1 MAVLNRVS
9 EFFDEMVEWRHDFH
23 AHPELEFDVHRTA
36 AVVQAR
42 LTEFGCDEVVAGIG
56 KTGVV
61 GIIKG
66 RGGGSKVVGLRSDM
80 DALPMDEHTGLP
92 HASTIP
98 GKMHACG
105 HDGHMA
111 MLLGAAK
118 YLAET
123 RNFDGSVAVIFQ
135 PAEEMGGG
143 GEVMVQD
150 GMMERFGIDEVYGMH
165 NAPDLPVGEFS
176 TAKGPLLAS
185 TDEYTVLIK
194 GYGGHGARPQRAV
207 DPTVIAAHIVTAAQS
222 VASRA
227 LDPLEQMVNSI
238 TSFKTESD
246 TVNVIPGTVTLRGTV
261 RCFAEHNRAL
271 ARARLNAIFEGTAK
285 AFGGEVETIWER
297 GYPPTVN
304 DDAAAMFAADV
315 ADEITPGCVR
325 DQTPV
330 MGAEDFSYM
339 LNARPGAMI
348 FIGNGD
354 SASCHHPKY
363 DFADETM
370 PAGASWWIRL
380 AERAM
385 PLKQGT

>member
-1 MAVLNRVS
+1 
-9 EFFDEMVEWRHDFH
+9 
-23 AHPELEFDVHRTA
+23 
-36 AVVQAR
+36 
-42 LTEFGCDEVVAGIG
+42 
-56 KTGVV
+56 
-61 GIIKG
+61 
-66 RGGGSKVVGLRSDM
+66 M
-80 DALPMDEHTGLP
+80 DALPILEQTGLP
-92 HASTIP
+92 YASGVE

-123 RNFDGSVAVIFQ
+123 RNFAGSVALVFQ
-135 PAEEMGGG
+135 PAEEQGGG
-143 GEVMVQD
+143 GEVMVKD
-150 GMMERFGIDEVYGMH
+150 GLMERFGITEVYGMH
-165 NAPDLPVGEFS
+165 NAPDIPVGQFVIRG
-176 TAKGPLLAS
+176 GPVMAA

-207 DPTVIAAHIVTAAQS
+207 DPTIIAANIVTAAQS
-222 VASRA
+222 VASRN
-227 LDPLEQMVNSI
+227 LDPLEQMVVSI

-261 RCFAEHNRAL
+261 RCFTEENRAL
-271 ARARLNAIFEGTAK
+271 ARERLNAIFENTAK
-285 AFGGEVETIWER
+285 AFGGEVETAWER

-304 DDAAAMFAADV
+304 DPDAAMFAADV
-315 ADEITPGCVR
+315 ADEISPGVDRNTP
-325 DQTPV
+325 PV
-330 MGAEDFSYM
+330 MGAEDFAYM
-339 LNARPGAMI
+339 LEARPGAMI

-354 SASCHHPKY
+354 SAECHHPKY

-385 PLKQGT
+385 PLKEG

>member
-1 MAVLNRVS
+1 MSVLNRVS
-9 EFFDEMVEWRHDFH
+9 EFYDEMVEWRQDFH

-36 AVVQAR
+36 SIVEAK
-42 LTEFGCDEVVAGIG
+42 LKEFGCDEVVTGIG

-66 RGGGSKVVGLRSDM
+66 RGGGSKVIGLRSDV
-80 DALPMDEHTGLP
+80 DALPIFEQTGLP
-92 HASTIP
+92 YASGAE

-118 YLAET
+118 YLTET

-150 GMMERFGIDEVYGMH
+150 GLMDRFGIDQVFGMH
-165 NAPDLPVGEFS
+165 NAPDVPVGQFIIRS
-176 TAKGPLLAS
+176 GPVMAA

-207 DPTVIAAHIVTAAQS
+207 DPTVIAANIVTAAQT
-222 VASRA
+222 VASRN
-227 LDPLEQMVNSI
+227 LDPLEQIVISV

-261 RCFAEHNRAL
+261 RCFTEENRAL
-271 ARARLNAIFEGTAK
+271 ARERLSAIFENTAK
-285 AFGGEVETIWER
+285 AFGGAVETEWHA
-297 GYPPTVN
+297 GYPAAVN
-304 DDAAAMFAADV
+304 NHDAAMFAADV
-315 ADEITPGCVR
+315 AEEITPGVVR
-325 DQTPV
+325 NTPPV
-330 MGAEDFSYM
+330 MGAEDFAYM
-339 LNARPGAMI
+339 LQARPGAMI

-354 SASCHHPKY
+354 SASCHHPAY

-385 PLKQGT
+385 PLQEG

>member
-1 MAVLNRVS
+1 MPVLNRVS
-9 EFFDEMVEWRHDFH
+9 EFYDEMVEWRRDFH

-36 AVVQAR
+36 AVVEAKLR
-42 LTEFGCDEVVAGIG
+42 EFGCDEVVTGIG

-61 GIIKG
+61 GVIKG

-80 DALPMDEHTGLP
+80 DALPIFEQTGLP
-92 HASTIP
+92 YASGVE

-143 GEVMVQD
+143 GEAMVQD
-150 GMMERFGIDEVYGMH
+150 GMMDRFGINEVYGMH
-165 NAPDLPVGEFS
+165 NAPDVPVGQFIIRP
-176 TAKGPLLAS
+176 GPVMAS

-207 DPTVIAAHIVTAAQS
+207 DPTIIAANIVMAAQS
-222 VASRA
+222 VASRN
-227 LDPLEQMVNSI
+227 LDPLEQMVVSI

-246 TVNVIPGTVTLRGTV
+246 TVNVIPGKVTLRGTV
-261 RCFAEHNRAL
+261 RCFTEDNREL
-271 ARARLNAIFEGTAK
+271 ARMRLSELFEDTAK
-285 AFGGEVETIWER
+285 AFGGEAAVDWER
-297 GYPPTVN
+297 GYPPTYN
-304 DDAAAMFAADV
+304 HAGEAMFAADV
-315 ADEITPGCVR
+315 ADEISSGTVR
-325 DQTPV
+325 DTPPV
-330 MGAEDFSYM
+330 MGAEDFAYM
-339 LNARPGAMI
+339 LEARPGAMI

-354 SASCHHPKY
+354 SAECHHPKY

-380 AERAM
+380 AECAM
-385 PLKQGT
+385 PLQGG

>member
-9 EFFDEMVEWRHDFH
+9 EFYEEMVEWRRDFH

-36 AVVQAR
+36 GVVEAKLR
-42 LTEFGCDEVVAGIG
+42 EFGCDEVVTGIG
-56 KTGVV
+56 RTGVV

-66 RGGGSKVVGLRSDM
+66 RGDGEKVIGLRSDM
-80 DALPMDEHTGLP
+80 DALPILEQTGLP
-92 HASTIP
+92 YASGAT

-123 RNFDGSVAVIFQ
+123 RSFAGSVAVIFQ

-143 GEVMVQD
+143 GEVMIKD
-150 GMMERFGIDEVYGMH
+150 GLMERFGISEIYGMH
-165 NAPDLPVGEFS
+165 NAPDIAVGQFIIRG
-176 TAKGPLLAS
+176 GPMMAA

-207 DPTVIAAHIVTAAQS
+207 DPTVIAANIVIAAQS
-222 VASRA
+222 VASRN
-227 LDPLEQMVNSI
+227 LDPLEQMVVSI

-261 RCFAEHNRAL
+261 RCLTEENRAL
-271 ARARLNAIFEGTAK
+271 ARERLDAIFENTAK
-285 AFGGEVETIWER
+285 AFGGSVETQWEA
-297 GYPPTVN
+297 GYPATVN
-304 DDAAAMFAADV
+304 DHDAAMFAADV
-315 ADEITPGCVR
+315 AEEISPGCDR
-325 DQTPV
+325 NIAPV
-330 MGAEDFSYM
+330 MGAEDFAYM
-339 LNARPGAMI
+339 LQARPGAMI

-354 SASCHHPKY
+354 SASCHHPAY

-380 AERAM
+380 AERAL
-385 PLKQGT
+385 PLQEG

>member
-9 EFFDEMVEWRHDFH
+9 EFYDEMVEWRQDFH
-23 AHPELEFDVHRTA
+23 AHPELEFDVFRTA
-36 AVVQAR
+36 EVVEAK
-42 LTEFGCDEVVAGIG
+42 LKEFGCDEVVTGVG

-61 GIIKG
+61 GIIRG
-66 RGGGSKVVGLRSDM
+66 RGDGGKVVGLRSDM
-80 DALPMDEHTGLP
+80 DALPIHEQTGLP
-92 HASTIP
+92 YASGVE

-123 RNFDGSVAVIFQ
+123 RNFAGSVALVFQ
-135 PAEEMGGG
+135 PAEEQGGG
-143 GEVMVQD
+143 GEVMVKD
-150 GMMERFGIDEVYGMH
+150 GLMERFGITEVYGMH
-165 NAPDLPVGEFS
+165 NAPDIPVGQFVIRG
-176 TAKGPLLAS
+176 GPVMAA

-207 DPTVIAAHIVTAAQS
+207 DPTIIAANIVTAAQS
-222 VASRA
+222 VASRN
-227 LDPLEQMVNSI
+227 LDPLEQMVVSI

-261 RCFAEHNRAL
+261 RCFTEENRAL
-271 ARARLNAIFEGTAK
+271 ARERLNAIFENTAK
-285 AFGGEVETIWER
+285 AFGGEVETAWER

-304 DDAAAMFAADV
+304 DPDAAMFAADV
-315 ADEITPGCVR
+315 ADEISPGVDRNTP
-325 DQTPV
+325 PV
-330 MGAEDFSYM
+330 MGAEDFAYM
-339 LNARPGAMI
+339 LEARPGAMI

-354 SASCHHPKY
+354 SAECHHPKY

-385 PLKQGT
+385 PLKEG

>member
-9 EFFDEMVEWRHDFH
+9 EFYDEMVEWRQDFH
-23 AHPELEFDVHRTA
+23 AHPELEFDVFRTA
-36 AVVQAR
+36 EVVEAK
-42 LTEFGCDEVVAGIG
+42 LKEFGCDEVVTGVG

-61 GIIKG
+61 GIIRG
-66 RGGGSKVVGLRSDM
+66 RGGGGKVVGLRSDM
-80 DALPMDEHTGLP
+80 DALPIHEQTGLP
-92 HASTIP
+92 YASGVE

-123 RNFDGSVAVIFQ
+123 RNFAGSVALVFQ
-135 PAEEMGGG
+135 PAEEQGGG
-143 GEVMVQD
+143 GEVMVKD
-150 GMMERFGIDEVYGMH
+150 GLMERFGITEVYGMH
-165 NAPDLPVGEFS
+165 NAPDIPVGQFVIRG
-176 TAKGPLLAS
+176 GPVMAA

-207 DPTVIAAHIVTAAQS
+207 DPTIIAANIVTAAQS
-222 VASRA
+222 VASRN
-227 LDPLEQMVNSI
+227 LDPLEQMVVSI

-261 RCFAEHNRAL
+261 RCFTEENRAL
-271 ARARLNAIFEGTAK
+271 ARERLNAIFENTAK
-285 AFGGEVETIWER
+285 AFGGEVETAWER

-304 DDAAAMFAADV
+304 DPDAAMFAADV
-315 ADEITPGCVR
+315 ADEISPGVDRNTP
-325 DQTPV
+325 PV
-330 MGAEDFSYM
+330 MGAEDFAYM
-339 LNARPGAMI
+339 LEARPGAMI

-354 SASCHHPKY
+354 SAECHHPKY

-385 PLKQGT
+385 PLQEG

>member
-1 MAVLNRVS
+1 MAVLNRLS
-9 EFFDEMVEWRHDFH
+9 EFYDEMVEWRRDFH
-23 AHPELEFDVHRTA
+23 ENPELEFDVHRTA
-36 AVVQAR
+36 AVVEAK
-42 LTEFGCDEVVAGIG
+42 LKAFGCDEVVTGVG
-56 KTGVV
+56 RTGVV

-66 RGGGSKVVGLRSDM
+66 RGGGDKVVGLRSDM

-92 HASTIP
+92 YASNTP

-105 HDGHMA
+105 HDGHMS

-135 PAEEMGGG
+135 PAEEQGGG
-143 GEVMVQD
+143 GEAMVLD
-150 GMMERFGIDEVYGMH
+150 GMMDRFGIDEVYGMH
-165 NAPDLPVGEFS
+165 NAPDIPIGQFS
-176 TAKGPLLAS
+176 LRKGPLLAS

-207 DPTVIAAHIVTAAQS
+207 DPTIIAANIIIATQS
-222 VASRA
+222 VAARN
-227 LDPLEQMVNSI
+227 LDPLEQMVVS
-238 TSFKTESD
+238 TTAFKTESD

-271 ARARLNAIFEGTAK
+271 ARERLNAIFENTAK
-285 AFGGEVETIWER
+285 AFGGEVETEWER

-304 DDAAAMFAADV
+304 HDDAAMFAADV

-325 DQTPV
+325 DQAPT

-339 LNARPGAMI
+339 LEARPGAMI

-354 SASCHHPKY
+354 SAECHHPKY

-385 PLKQGT
+385 PLKQGN